1 MASANGESLDSDSE
15 VVKRGVVLIA
25 IDHSE
30 MAEYAFDWYMDYG
43 YRHDHSILLLHCPE
57 VESLTRA
64 PILLSGPEFL
74 REALC
79 EERMRVARLEEK
91 YMLKMRERGLEGQ
104 FRTVEG
110 RPGEA
115 IVHVARTAN
124 AKLIVIGSRGSSKLR
139 RTLLGSITDYVLNH
153 AHVAVLVCRNKRHL
167 LDHVL
172 RKQASTEDGLRK
184 RSLKD
189 RLLRKYHSMDE
200 PRAKDSIKK
209 RERQSSQTDST

>member
-1 MASANGESLDSDSE
+1 MYHFMCVNMKFLFVHTLYGKKFHFLLFC
-15 VVKRGVVLIA
+15 LIS
-25 IDHSE
+25 H
-30 MAEYAFDWYMDYG
+30 
-43 YRHDHSILLLHCPE
+43 
-57 VESLTRA
+57 
-64 PILLSGPEFL
+64 LLSCL
-74 REALC
+74 Q
-79 EERMRVARLEEK
+79 
-91 YMLKMRERGLEGQ
+91 LEGQ

-124 AKLIVIGSRGSSKLR
+124 VKLIVIGSRGSSKLR

-200 PRAKDSIKK
+200 PRAKDSSKK